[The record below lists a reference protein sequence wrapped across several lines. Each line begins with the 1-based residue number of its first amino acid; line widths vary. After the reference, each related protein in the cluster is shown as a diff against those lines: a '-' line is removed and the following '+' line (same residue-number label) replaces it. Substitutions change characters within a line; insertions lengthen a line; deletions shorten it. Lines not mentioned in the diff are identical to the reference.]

1 MTDLYNYIYDV
12 KSVHDIITY
21 IVYDSKLIKR
31 LNKLSAKD
39 FVRLLEDAGAVIFET
54 GGDLQNYFYDYFQE
68 IYNVPDE
75 VMFYVDIEFF
85 IIELIR
91 SRDIDIY
98 YIQNEGIFILFN
110 ASIDIED
117 EIQNI
122 IEQYERV

>member
-12 KSVHDIITY
+12 KSVHDIIAY
-21 IVYDSKLIKR
+21 IVYDSEIIKR
-31 LNKLSAKD
+31 LNKLSTED
-39 FVRLLEDAGAVIFET
+39 FIRLLEDAGAVIFET
-54 GGDLQNYFYDYFQE
+54 GGNLQNHFYDYFQE

-98 YIQNEGIFILFN
+98 YIQDEGIFILFN

>member
-12 KSVHDIITY
+12 KSVHDIIAY
-21 IVYDSKLIKR
+21 IVYDSKLIKQ
-31 LNKLSAKD
+31 LNKLSTKD
-39 FVRLLEDAGAVIFET
+39 FVRLLEAVGAVIFET

-98 YIQNEGIFILFN
+98 YIQDEGIFILFN

>member
-12 KSVHDIITY
+12 KSIHDIIAY
-21 IVYDSKLIKR
+21 IVYDSEIIKR

-39 FVRLLEDAGAVIFET
+39 FVRLLEDMGAVVFET

-98 YIQNEGIFILFN
+98 YIQDEGIFILFN